1 MSFLLAFTICLIH
14 WISPYDD
21 AHLAGAHITG
31 KSQRLFPGL
40 FADFN
45 GFSIGAVFR
54 NLLASRTNRR
64 YSIFLSLPGLVIGIR
79 LTIRANVLE
88 LNIIRTAAVNDK
100 FGL

>member
-1 MSFLLAFTICLIH
+1 MIPCPNVLQETN
-14 WISPYDD
+14 
-21 AHLAGAHITG
+21 
-31 KSQRLFPGL
+31 RLFPGLCQEPASSLPGL

-54 NLLASRTNRR
+54 NLLASLTNRR

>member
-1 MSFLLAFTICLIH
+1 MI
-14 WISPYDD
+14 P
-21 AHLAGAHITG
+21 GAHILG
-31 KSQRLFPGL
+31 KAQRLFPGLCQEPASSLPGL

-45 GFSIGAVFR
+45 GFSVGAVFR